1 MKKIIFGGCII
12 SSIICSCICS
22 CSSKTTNDGSQIQAT
37 TVSTTSAQ
45 TEIEETTSLT
55 FSTTQNT
62 EPSTYEKMKYD
73 FHVETVSADSI
84 YNTEIITMPET
95 INGFDYGLCDLN
107 DDKIVVQIYNDNSE
121 EIYSEYG
128 LFDIDS
134 FTYKKIVSDSDY
146 LYFLSARENDY
157 VFLRQSDDIFSLEY
171 YNSDIPEFKVMM
183 YINDDLYLDEQSVT
197 FYNDRILFDISTSST
212 VSIYKYNINTA
223 KTNIFLNDAFHPFV
237 YNNNLKYLAV
247 NEETK
252 LCEKVVDCSDNSE
265 YPIKN
270 DDLYDIII
278 GTTDSSFG
286 ITTIY
291 SDVDQND
298 YSMEVVELKN
308 DGSSSTILSTQFGAY
323 EIISSLCK
331 NSFCV
336 GWFDWTGD
344 DSSPCVYDIKHK
356 KLVLF
361 DCLEDCYYSTFLGE
375 NINLIYDDL
384 NFDKNREICIFS
396 PK

>member
-1 MKKIIFGGCII
+1 MKKIFGGCII
-12 SSIICSCICS
+12 TSMICSCICS
-22 CSSKTTNDGSQIQAT
+22 CSSKTTNESSQIQAT
-37 TVSTTSAQ
+37 TASTTSSQ
-45 TEIEETTSLT
+45 TEIEETTSLSE
-55 FSTTQNT
+55 STTQNT
-62 EPSTYEKMKYD
+62 EPSTYEKMKYN

-171 YNSDIPEFKVMM
+171 YNSDISEFKVVM

-197 FYNDRILFDISTSST
+197 FYNDRILFGISTSST
-212 VSIYKYNINTA
+212 IAIYGYDINTA
-223 KTNIFLNDAFHPFV
+223 KTNIFINDAWRSSV
-237 YNNNLKYLAV
+237 TNNNLKYLAV

-252 LCEKVVDCSDNSE
+252 LTEKVVDCSDNSE

-270 DDLYDIII
+270 DDLCDIII

-384 NFDKNREICIFS
+384 EFEENRQICIFS